1 MHGLGL
7 VPTVQPLNPA
17 NLLSLLRHRLTAAH
31 RAMSTSP
38 PPRSLD
44 LDRFHVA
51 VSTPLFFLFRPK
63 IFSTEFRCSAGGRG
77 GGMDEYSVGREVG
90 IILYIYSLI
99 SIGVD
104 NDMKEKREFGK
115 RC

>member
-1 MHGLGL
+1 
-7 VPTVQPLNPA
+7 
-17 NLLSLLRHRLTAAH
+17 
-31 RAMSTSP
+31 
-38 PPRSLD
+38 
-44 LDRFHVA
+44 
-51 VSTPLFFLFRPK
+51 
-63 IFSTEFRCSAGGRG
+63 
-77 GGMDEYSVGREVG
+77 MDEYSVGREVG